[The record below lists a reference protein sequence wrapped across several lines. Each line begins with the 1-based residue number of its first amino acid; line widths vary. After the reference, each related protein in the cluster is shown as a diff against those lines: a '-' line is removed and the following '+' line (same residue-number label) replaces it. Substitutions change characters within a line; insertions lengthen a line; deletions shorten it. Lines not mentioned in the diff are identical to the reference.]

1 MEYHSIYVFD
11 IEYKILYDNGRR
23 KIVMTEME
31 NKVNLSAY
39 KKEMKDVLQRL
50 VKTMPAYKELRFL
63 WNVSSIII

>member
-1 MEYHSIYVFD
+1 
-11 IEYKILYDNGRR
+11 
-23 KIVMTEME
+23 MTEME